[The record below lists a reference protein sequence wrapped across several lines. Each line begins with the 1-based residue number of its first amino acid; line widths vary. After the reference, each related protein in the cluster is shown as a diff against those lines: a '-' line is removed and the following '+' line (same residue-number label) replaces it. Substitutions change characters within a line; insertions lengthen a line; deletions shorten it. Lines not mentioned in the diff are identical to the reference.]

1 MRAKGSLTTLVL
13 VVGVL
18 AASPVLAQISD
29 APGTSPARDGGAGHP
44 AAEIPRKEIP
54 RRVATKPS
62 EDAGPRDTLDLMK
75 RARERAEGTPVPE
88 PTPRGR

>member
-1 MRAKGSLTTLVL
+1 MRARGPLATLVL

-18 AASPVLAQISD
+18 AAVPVSAQLPD

-44 AAEIPRKEIP
+44 AAEIPR
-54 RRVATKPS
+54 RVATKPS
-62 EDAGPRDTLDLMK
+62 EDAGPRDTVDVMK

-88 PTPRGR
+88 PTPHGR